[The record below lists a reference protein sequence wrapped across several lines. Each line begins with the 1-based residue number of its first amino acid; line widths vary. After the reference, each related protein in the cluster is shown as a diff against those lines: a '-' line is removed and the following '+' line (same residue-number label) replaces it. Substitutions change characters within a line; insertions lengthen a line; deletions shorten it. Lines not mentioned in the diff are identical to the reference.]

1 MWPLAWCHSQLS
13 TFSTSEVLFAS
24 NMIFITATIT
34 WKCATSCKYQ
44 KPYWITNC
52 SLLSELGF
60 DHCSLFWVPYAQGH
74 HIFNLLLSSLE
85 WKYLSFFLLMCHFQN
100 LCHRTSTFVLVHA
113 LCHARVT
120 GVTHYSGVV
129 NNNLTLSLF
138 CVFHNTLMYRME
150 TISIM
155 NKNWVSNYW
164 LPHLSRWPPPQTV
177 VLVVTC
183 LLTVYSFLPLY
194 EWLFYPSEHYIKPA
208 LTRGQYMS
216 IPQVYLVN

>member
-1 MWPLAWCHSQLS
+1 MWPLAWCHTQLS

-24 NMIFITATIT
+24 NMIFITATIP

-120 GVTHYSGVV
+120 GVTHCSGVF

-164 LPHLSRWPPPQTV
+164 LPHLSRWSPPGQWCLWWRVYWLSIAFSLCMNDCFIPLSIILSQH
-177 VLVVTC
+177 LLGDSTC
-183 LLTVYSFLPLY
+183 LSLRF
-194 EWLFYPSEHYIKPA
+194 I
-208 LTRGQYMS
+208 
-216 IPQVYLVN
+216 